1 MPHKN
6 VITWTTLISANLR
19 NGYLPKAFDM
29 FNHMREVG
37 ESPNEYT
44 LSALPRACADPGLR
58 DVGLQLH
65 GVGSRDLIA
74 WNVMV
79 SGFAQVGKFG
89 VVKRLFSEMRRGVHG
104 LVFKFGADVD
114 MVVGRTLV
122 DLYAEFR
129 DIDSCRKIFDHMEEK
144 DSLLV
149 KTYLIYNTFKIR
161 NMKSKF
167 QIVAPLEAPF

>member
-44 LSALPRACADPGLR
+44 LSALLHACADPGLR

-65 GVGSRDLIA
+65 GVLVRCGLERDKFAGSSLVYMYFNSDSDLKSASCVFHELLERDLVA
-74 WNVMV
+74 WNVRV

-104 LVFKFGADVD
+104 LVFKFGAEVD
-114 MVVGRTLV
+114 MVVGTWQN
-122 DLYAEFR
+122 
-129 DIDSCRKIFDHMEEK
+129 SG
-144 DSLLV
+144 
-149 KTYLIYNTFKIR
+149 
-161 NMKSKF
+161 
-167 QIVAPLEAPF
+167 